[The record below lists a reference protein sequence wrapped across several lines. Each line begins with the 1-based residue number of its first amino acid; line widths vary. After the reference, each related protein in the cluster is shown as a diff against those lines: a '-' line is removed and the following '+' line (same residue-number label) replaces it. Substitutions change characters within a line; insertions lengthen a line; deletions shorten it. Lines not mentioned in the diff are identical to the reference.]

1 MNTDKPF
8 NAKVAAWKLVAAL
21 AENPEET
28 GVSHICR
35 LGPLADMIQ
44 AALEEAYAEGARR
57 AIDNDGTQPSPKS
70 DTSGEAR

>member
-1 MNTDKPF
+1 MTPDKPF
-8 NAKVAAWKLVAAL
+8 NAKIAAWKLVAAL

-44 AALEEAYAEGARR
+44 AALEEAYREGARK
-57 AIDNDGTQPSPKS
+57 AI
-70 DTSGEAR
+70 EER